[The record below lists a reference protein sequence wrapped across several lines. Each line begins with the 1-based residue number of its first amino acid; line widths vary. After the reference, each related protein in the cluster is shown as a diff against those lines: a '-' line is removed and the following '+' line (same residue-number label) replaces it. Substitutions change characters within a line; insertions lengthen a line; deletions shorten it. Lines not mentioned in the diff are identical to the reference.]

1 MQSRF
6 PRAQELPNRLW
17 DVTRRSKINVCGV
30 DGLLGGVIADGF
42 HENPSAS
49 EQAAPD
55 DSEASGLPSGSQTP
69 GLLCAPQN
77 PNLMGI

>member
-1 MQSRF
+1 MGRH
-6 PRAQELPNRLW
+6 QEVKDQR
-17 DVTRRSKINVCGV
+17 CGV

-55 DSEASGLPSGSQTP
+55 DSEASGLPSGSENAGPPVRPTE
-69 GLLCAPQN
+69 PQ
-77 PNLMGI
+77 PDGDLKTASALTTTC